1 VDNEAALAGQGGWTV
16 KGWRRLREK
25 EKREEM
31 KGSLIEWRESW
42 GLP

>member
-25 EKREEM
+25 ERIEEM
-31 KGSLIEWRESW
+31 KGSLIECRGSW